1 MPSPPV
7 PLRVPHEAPLRIGV
21 DASCWTSGRG
31 YGRFTRELLRAMVEL
46 APRDDFL
53 FFFDRRLDGDLDLEA
68 PNVRRV
74 PVELSASPLEAAGA
88 GGRRSLG
95 DMARLTRA
103 VWRARP
109 DVFFSPSVY
118 AYFPLPPRLP
128 SLVTVHDAIPERHPT
143 LTLPSTRAR
152 LFWRLKVRLALR
164 QARLVLTVSDYSARE
179 LADALGVGPRRIRV
193 AGEAPAPAFR
203 PSESREQ
210 IEAAAARAGLPPGA
224 RWFIYVGGFNPHKC
238 VDVLIRAHG
247 DLVRGSTPPP
257 HLLLVGTVEGDVF
270 HKEPERIREAIDR
283 AGTGSLVHWT
293 GFVPDEELRH
303 LHSGALG
310 LVLPSRRE
318 GFGLPAVEAAACGT
332 PVIATLESP
341 LPELLQGGG
350 RFVPPG
356 DEAAL
361 AEALR
366 SFCEDEAERRALG
379 AVARDRA
386 ARLRWSDGARST
398 LDALHEL
405 AS

>member
-1 MPSPPV
+1 
-7 PLRVPHEAPLRIGV
+7 
-21 DASCWTSGRG
+21 
-31 YGRFTRELLRAMVEL
+31 MVGL
-46 APRDDFL
+46 APEDEFL
-53 FFFDRRLDGDLDLEA
+53 FFFDRRLDGDFDLEG

-74 PVELSASPLEAAGA
+74 PVALSASPLLAAAANGH
-88 GGRRSLG
+88 RSLG

-103 VWRARP
+103 VWRAHP
-109 DVFFSPSVY
+109 DVFFCPSVY
-118 AYFPLPPRLP
+118 AYFPLPPGLA
-128 SLVTVHDAIPERHPT
+128 SLITIHDAIPERHPM
-143 LTLPSTRAR
+143 LTLPSARAR

-164 QARLVLTVSDYSARE
+164 QARLVLTVSEYSARE
-179 LADALGVGPRRIRV
+179 VADALGVAPRKIRV
-193 AGEAPAPAFR
+193 AGEAPARAFQ
-203 PSESREQ
+203 PSESRDQ
-210 IEAAAARAGLPPGA
+210 IDAAAARAGLPPGA

-238 VDVLIRAHG
+238 VEVLVRAHG
-247 DLVRGSTPPP
+247 HAVRRATGPPP

-270 HKEPERIREAIDR
+270 HKEPERIREAIDQ
-283 AGTGSLVHWT
+283 AGTAAWVRWT

-332 PVIATLESP
+332 PVIATTESP

-366 SFCEDEAERRALG
+366 SFCDDEEERRRMG
-379 AVARDRA
+379 AVARSRA
-386 ARLRWSDGARST
+386 NRLRWGDGARAT